1 MYTGLFT
8 DKIIIYIWGYD
19 SINYPSINGEGLI
32 LMDSRALVF
41 RYAGVTQN
49 AFSAGSPT
57 TCIRYCNP
65 WGEYFCPITLLI
77 LWQPSES
84 DDRSHTITYV
94 GFTWLPSRYRIGGC
108 LCLWGR
114 VFESHVW
121 FCNWM
126 DSVWQLCSLWAI
138 WRDETTLKKSDGV
151 GSLTLG
157 WCEQCCQ
164 ICC

>member
-1 MYTGLFT
+1 
-8 DKIIIYIWGYD
+8 
-19 SINYPSINGEGLI
+19 
-32 LMDSRALVF
+32 MDSRALVF

-49 AFSAGSPT
+49 ALSAGSPT

-65 WGEYFCPITLLI
+65 VDEYFCPITFLI

-84 DDRSHTITYV
+84 DDRSHTITSV

-114 VFESHVW
+114 VFESHVL
-121 FCNWM
+121 FCDQT
-126 DSVWQLCSLWAI
+126 DSVWQLWSFWAI

-151 GSLTLG
+151 GSLTKAFFTRLMWTVLSNILLVTG
-157 WCEQCCQ
+157 SFKRTVCALEILCSTNGPEY
-164 ICC
+164 